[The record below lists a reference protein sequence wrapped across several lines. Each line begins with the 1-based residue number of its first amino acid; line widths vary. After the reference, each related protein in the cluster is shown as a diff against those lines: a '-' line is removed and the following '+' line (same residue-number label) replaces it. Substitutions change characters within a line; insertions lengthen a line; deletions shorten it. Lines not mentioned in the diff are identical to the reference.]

1 MERSLF
7 GTAFTTVLIGRSRLE
22 YFTGAAFFCLFT
34 DVAGDDESPA
44 SRLSPRDDVQGHR
57 MDLHGAKY
65 KAKVMKTSQQLTEML
80 EELLARLKKA
90 NRGEGG
96 GNVISSDQ
104 MEVGLEP
111 VAQPGGEFQ
120 ISLSLKEHT
129 RTLGQELI
137 PCNFPLDPL
146 TADDFP
152 TSWPIL
158 SSSLRAITQKWTKKV
173 CQRLR
178 KRAVTRCPS
187 LPREKVWAARQPQG
201 FTRVLQVF
209 KGDKH
214 T

>member
-111 VAQPGGEFQ
+111 VAQPG
-120 ISLSLKEHT
+120 
-129 RTLGQELI
+129 
-137 PCNFPLDPL
+137 DPL

-187 LPREKVWAARQPQG
+187 LPREKVIAVPWSPSVTHQEGGSRSEG
-201 FTRVLQVF
+201 RESWE
-209 KGDKH
+209 
-214 T
+214 